1 MEIISDP
8 DLTLTEQPTTFGALE
23 QCDVFRE
30 AHLSYDEAMEQS
42 RFLMKVS
49 TETTQSAV
57 NLYNGQQINTIDD
70 NVKVIVHIAKL
81 VVTPN
86 I

>member
-8 DLTLTEQPTTFGALE
+8 DLTLIEQPTTFGALE